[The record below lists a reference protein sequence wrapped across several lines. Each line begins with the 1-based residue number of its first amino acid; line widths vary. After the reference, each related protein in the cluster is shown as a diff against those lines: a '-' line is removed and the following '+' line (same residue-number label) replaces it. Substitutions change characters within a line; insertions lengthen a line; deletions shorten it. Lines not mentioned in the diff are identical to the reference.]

1 MNTATIEKTEALSP
15 VVAKLEEAH
24 ALIREATGA
33 PRATLLIARDTK
45 NKAGHFTNYQA
56 WKSEGEGFHEI
67 LISADWFKNGAE
79 FVLDTLIHETA
90 HSINFQSKIK
100 DCSGEGYHNK
110 DFKKTAEALGL
121 KAEKSKRGGFNQTSL
136 TPEGKERWA
145 EALSIVEE
153 AIKLVAIPTANKP
166 KGRNKN
172 LGVASCPECGEK
184 IRLSQK
190 SFEKCKPICGE
201 CLVDFKMAGTEEE
214 GEE

>member
-1 MNTATIEKTEALSP
+1 MATSTIEKTEALSV

-24 ALIREATGA
+24 EIIRKETGA
-33 PRATLLIARDTK
+33 PRATLVIARDTK
-45 NKAGHFTNYQA
+45 NKAGHFTQLEA
-56 WKSEGEGFHEI
+56 WNNGEQGFHEI

-90 HSINFQSKIK
+90 HSINFQSNIK
-100 DCSGEGYHNK
+100 DCTREGYHNK